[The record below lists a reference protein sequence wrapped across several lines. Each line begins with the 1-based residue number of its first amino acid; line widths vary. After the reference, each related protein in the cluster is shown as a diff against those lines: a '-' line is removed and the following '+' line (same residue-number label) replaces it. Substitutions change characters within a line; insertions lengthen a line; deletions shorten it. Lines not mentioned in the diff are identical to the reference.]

1 MRFAGRITDWN
12 DGKGFGFVMPNGGGD
27 RAFVHVN
34 EFRRGA
40 RRPATGD
47 LISYLPVKD
56 AQGRLQAREIRHA
69 GEKAPVRRERSRM
82 PRAVIGAAA
91 LVAVVAGAALGK
103 MPVFMA
109 GAYLALGLVSYLL
122 YFFDKMAAER
132 GGQRTPE
139 NTLHLFDLLGGWAGA
154 LIAQQQFRHK
164 TIKQPF
170 QAIFWA
176 TVAVNVV
183 AAWWLLHSAAGAEI
197 TSGMGWP
204 PGG

>member
-1 MRFAGRITDWN
+1 
-12 DGKGFGFVMPNGGGD
+12 
-27 RAFVHVN
+27 
-34 EFRRGA
+34 
-40 RRPATGD
+40 
-47 LISYLPVKD
+47 
-56 AQGRLQAREIRHA
+56 
-69 GEKAPVRRERSRM
+69 
-82 PRAVIGAAA
+82 
-91 LVAVVAGAALGK
+91 
-103 MPVFMA
+103 
-109 GAYLALGLVSYLL
+109 
-122 YFFDKMAAER
+122 MAAER